1 VTKRRNAFPDKEAE
15 PSSSL
20 ITHVLKGKRK
30 IVFPDLFDFTLT
42 VEISFLHA
50 KRHRSRVG
58 GLEVIIGK
66 RARDKSRKVQSSK
79 REKTRDKSRICEG
92 GPDILGERCR

>member
-15 PSSSL
+15 PSSL
-20 ITHVLKGKRK
+20 ITVLKEKRK
-30 IVFPDLFDFTLT
+30 NVFPDLFDFNLT

-58 GLEVIIGK
+58 GLEVIISK

-92 GPDILGERCR
+92 GPDILGERCS